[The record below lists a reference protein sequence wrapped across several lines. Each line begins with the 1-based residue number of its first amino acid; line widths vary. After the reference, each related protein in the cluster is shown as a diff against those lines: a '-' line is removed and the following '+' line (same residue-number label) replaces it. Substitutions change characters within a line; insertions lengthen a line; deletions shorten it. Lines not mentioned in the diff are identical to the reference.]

1 MTNITLIG
9 RPITKKNHQQMVVAG
24 NGRKF
29 LIQSKAYRQY
39 EKDCLKQLMYLYKG
53 KTITGQLSMKALYY
67 MPTKARPDL
76 LNLLQASADILEKAK
91 VIEND
96 KNIYS
101 FDNSRIMGIDKLNPR
116 VEIEIEE
123 VNDNVWINK

>member
-1 MTNITLIG
+1 MTTNIILLG

-29 LIQSKAYRQY
+29 LIQSKAYRLY

-76 LNLLQASADILEKAK
+76 LNLLQATADIIEKAK
-91 VIEND
+91 VISND

-101 FDNSRIMGIDKLNPR
+101 FNGSRIMGVDKLNPR
-116 VEIEIEE
+116 VEILLEE
-123 VNDNVWINK
+123 V

>member
-101 FDNSRIMGIDKLNPR
+101 FDGSRIAGVDKLNPR
-116 VEIEIEE
+116 CEITLEE
-123 VNDNVWINK
+123 VK

>member
-101 FDNSRIMGIDKLNPR
+101 FDGSRIAGVDKLNPR
-116 VEIEIEE
+116 CEILLEE
-123 VNDNVWINK
+123 K

>member
-1 MTNITLIG
+1 MTTNITLIG

-39 EKDCLKQLMYLYKG
+39 EKDCLIQLLCLYKG
-53 KTITGQLSMKALYY
+53 KTIEGQLSMKCLYY
-67 MPTKARPDL
+67 MPTKAKPDL
-76 LNLLQASADILEKAK
+76 LNLLQATSDILEKAK

-101 FDNSRIMGIDKLNPR
+101 FNDSKIMGVDKLNPR
-116 VEIEIEE
+116 VEILLKE
-123 VNDNVWINK
+123 VK

>member
-1 MTNITLIG
+1 MTNIILLG
-9 RPITKKNHQQMVVAG
+9 RPITKKKHQQMVVAG

-29 LIQSKAYRQY
+29 LIQSKAYRLY

-53 KTITGQLSMKALYY
+53 KTIEGQLSMKCLYY

-76 LNLLQASADILEKAK
+76 LNLLQATSDIIEKAK

-101 FDNSRIMGIDKLNPR
+101 FDGSRVMGKDKDNPR
-116 VEIEIEE
+116 VEITIEE
-123 VNDNVWINK
+123 E

>member
-1 MTNITLIG
+1 MTTNITLIG
-9 RPITKKNHQQMVVAG
+9 RPITKKNHQQIVVSG
-24 NGRKF
+24 NGRRF
-29 LIQSKAYRQY
+29 VIQSKAYRQY

-53 KTITGQLSMKALYY
+53 KTIEGQLSMKCLYY

-76 LNLLQASADILEKAK
+76 LNLEQATADILEKAK

-101 FDNSRIMGIDKLNPR
+101 FDNSRIMGVDKLNPR
-116 VEIEIEE
+116 CEILLEE
-123 VNDNVWINK
+123 K

>member
-1 MTNITLIG
+1 MVNITLIG

-53 KTITGQLSMKALYY
+53 KTIEGQLSMKCLYY
-67 MPTKARPDL
+67 MPTKAKPDL
-76 LNLLQASADILEKAK
+76 LNLLQASADILEKAR

-101 FDNSRIMGIDKLNPR
+101 FDGSRIMGKDKLNPR
-116 VEIEIEE
+116 CEITLEE
-123 VNDNVWINK
+123 K

>member
-1 MTNITLIG
+1 MTRTGKPFI
-9 RPITKKNHQQMVVAG
+9 
-24 NGRKF
+24 
-29 LIQSKAYRQY
+29 IQSKQYLAY
-39 EKDCLKQLMYLYKG
+39 EKDCLQQLKYLYCFP
-53 KTITGQLSMKALYY
+53 TITGQLSMKALYY

-101 FDNSRIMGIDKLNPR
+101 FDSSRIMGIDKHNPR

-123 VNDNVWINK
+123 VNAYAHIIL

>member
-1 MTNITLIG
+1 
-9 RPITKKNHQQMVVAG
+9 MVVAG

-39 EKDCLKQLMYLYKG
+39 EKDCLIQLAYLYKG
-53 KTITGQLSMKALYY
+53 KTIEGQLSMKCLYY

-76 LNLLQASADILEKAK
+76 LNLLQATSDIIEKAK

-101 FDNSRIMGIDKLNPR
+101 FDSSRIMGVDKLNPR
-116 VEIEIEE
+116 CEILLEE
-123 VNDNVWINK
+123 K

>member
-1 MTNITLIG
+1 MTTNITLIG
-9 RPITKKNHQQMVVAG
+9 RPITKKNHQQIVVSG
-24 NGRKF
+24 NGRRF
-29 LIQSKAYRQY
+29 VIQSKAYRQY

-53 KTITGQLSMKALYY
+53 KTIEGQLSMKCLYY

-76 LNLLQASADILEKAK
+76 LNLEQATADILEKAK

-101 FDNSRIMGIDKLNPR
+101 FDGSRIAGVDKLNPR
-116 VEIEIEE
+116 CEILLEE
-123 VNDNVWINK
+123 K

>member
-1 MTNITLIG
+1 MTTNIILLG

-29 LIQSKAYRQY
+29 LIQSKAYRLY

-53 KTITGQLSMKALYY
+53 KTIEGKLSMKALYY

-76 LNLLQASADILEKAK
+76 LNLLQATSDIIEKAK

-101 FDNSRIMGIDKLNPR
+101 FDGSRIMGKDKDNPR
-116 VEIEIEE
+116 VEILLEE
-123 VNDNVWINK
+123 V

>member
-1 MTNITLIG
+1 MTIKITLLG
-9 RPITKKNHQQMVVAG
+9 RPITKKNHQQIVVSG
-24 NGRKF
+24 NGRRF
-29 LIQSKAYRQY
+29 LIQSKAYRLY

-53 KTITGQLSMKALYY
+53 KTIEGQLSMKALYY

-76 LNLLQASADILEKAK
+76 LNLLQATADIIEKAK

-101 FDNSRIMGIDKLNPR
+101 FDGSRIAGVDKLNPR
-116 VEIEIEE
+116 CEITLEE
-123 VNDNVWINK
+123 VK

>member
-1 MTNITLIG
+1 LTNITLIG

-76 LNLLQASADILEKAK
+76 LNLLQATADIIEKAK

-101 FDNSRIMGIDKLNPR
+101 FDGSRIAGVDKLNPR
-116 VEIEIEE
+116 CEITLEE
-123 VNDNVWINK
+123 VK

>member
-1 MTNITLIG
+1 LTNITLIG

-53 KTITGQLSMKALYY
+53 KTIEGQLSMKALYY

-76 LNLLQASADILEKAK
+76 LNLLQATADIIEKAK
-91 VIEND
+91 VISND

-101 FDNSRIMGIDKLNPR
+101 FNGSRIMGVDKLNPR
-116 VEIEIEE
+116 VEILLEE
-123 VNDNVWINK
+123 VNS

>member
-1 MTNITLIG
+1 MTTNITLIG

-29 LIQSKAYRQY
+29 LIQSKAYRLY

-53 KTITGQLSMKALYY
+53 KTIEGKLSMEALYY

-76 LNLLQASADILEKAK
+76 LNLLQATSDIIEKAK

-101 FDNSRIMGIDKLNPR
+101 FDGSRIMGKDKDNPR
-116 VEIEIEE
+116 VEILLEE
-123 VNDNVWINK
+123 V

>member
-76 LNLLQASADILEKAK
+76 LNLLQATADIIEKAK
-91 VIEND
+91 VISND

-101 FDNSRIMGIDKLNPR
+101 FNGSRIMGVDKLNPR
-116 VEIEIEE
+116 VEILLEE
-123 VNDNVWINK
+123 V

>member
-53 KTITGQLSMKALYY
+53 KTIEGKLSMEALYY

-76 LNLLQASADILEKAK
+76 LNLLQATSDIIEKAK

-116 VEIEIEE
+116 VEILLEE
-123 VNDNVWINK
+123 AK

>member
-76 LNLLQASADILEKAK
+76 LNLLQATADIIEKAK
-91 VIEND
+91 VISND

-101 FDNSRIMGIDKLNPR
+101 FDGSRIAGVDKLNPR
-116 VEIEIEE
+116 CEITLEE
-123 VNDNVWINK
+123 VK

>member
-76 LNLLQASADILEKAK
+76 LNLLQATADIIEKAK

-101 FDNSRIMGIDKLNPR
+101 FDGSRIMGVDKLNPR
-116 VEIEIEE
+116 VEILLEE
-123 VNDNVWINK
+123 E

>member
-1 MTNITLIG
+1 MTNIILLG

-29 LIQSKAYRQY
+29 LIQSKAYRLY

-53 KTITGQLSMKALYY
+53 KTIEGKLSMEALYY

-76 LNLLQASADILEKAK
+76 LNLLQATSDILEKAK

-101 FDNSRIMGIDKLNPR
+101 FDGSRIMGKDKDNPR
-116 VEIEIEE
+116 VEILLEE
-123 VNDNVWINK
+123 GNDNVQLNK